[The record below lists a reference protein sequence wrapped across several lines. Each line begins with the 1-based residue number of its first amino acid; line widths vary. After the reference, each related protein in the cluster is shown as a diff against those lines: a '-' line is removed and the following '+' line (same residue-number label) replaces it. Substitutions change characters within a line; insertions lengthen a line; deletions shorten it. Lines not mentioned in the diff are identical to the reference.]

1 MHDFTEDHLVQKTMA
16 DYLHD
21 VHGWRVAMGWNQET
35 YGPEGTF
42 GRKSDKDT
50 VLTRYLSDALVRLNP
65 GLPDTAYELA
75 LREITDIFGS
85 QSLLHI
91 NQDKYALIRDGVRV
105 KFRQNGEQRTERLRV
120 FDFDV
125 AENNDFLAV
134 RELWVRGY
142 AHRRRADLVGFVN
155 GLPLMFCEL
164 KRPDRDLKRAFAEN
178 LSDYKDTVPHLFHF
192 NAFVILGNGELAKMG
207 SISADYEHYADWLK
221 LDERDRRDDLLPME
235 ALLRVVFDKR
245 RFLDL
250 FENYILFADT
260 ANGPAKILAK
270 NHQFLGVNRAVE
282 AVANRRAL
290 DGKLGVF
297 WHTQGSGKSFS
308 MALFTQ
314 KVHRKLGGDY
324 TFLVLTDRTDL
335 DNQIYKTFASVG
347 LANNDKDPCRAGSA
361 QDLRDLLRQ
370 QKKVIFGMIQKFTD
384 DQAKGGIYSDRDN
397 IIVVTDEA
405 HRSQYGT
412 LALNMRKGLPN
423 ASFIGFTGTPLFSN
437 DQITKQVFGAYLSTY
452 DFQDAIQDGATLPL
466 YYDARGDKL
475 RLSADGLNE
484 KLAAAIAEA
493 EIDDVDVAAKL
504 TDDLKREYHVVTA
517 EPRLRHIAK
526 DFAWHFSSNWESGK
540 AMFVAIDKIT
550 AVRMF
555 NLISE
560 AWQARLTDL
569 EKGLSHLA
577 DDQERVIRAQQ
588 IEWMRKTEMA
598 VVVSD
603 EQNEVKKFK
612 DWGLDIIPHR
622 KRMKDGF
629 TVKELVGGREVEKR
643 LDVETAFKRD
653 DHPFRIVI
661 VCAMWLTGF
670 DVPSLSTLYLDK
682 PLQAHTLMQAIAR
695 ANRVK
700 EGKNN
705 GLIIDYCGILKNLR
719 KALATFAGHTG
730 GNGPMGG
737 VEGDPVVDPLNPE
750 ETLLAELAE
759 TILIVREGLRADG
772 FGLERMHAQSG
783 FEKLKALKD
792 AKELINAND
801 ETRKRFEISAR
812 AVFRKYKSC
821 LTFSKVETYKSDFQA
836 INYIYSSLQEDKM
849 AADTSAIIQKLNAIV
864 AEAIDIRPD
873 GENDRVFDISKVNFE
888 QLRKEFA
895 KSERKASDVQDIRTV
910 LQERLAKMLAA
921 NPTLNDF
928 QDRFDKIVIEYNKEK
943 DKNTIEAT
951 FEALMRIA
959 ADLEAEAQSHVAL
972 GLTQEQKPV
981 FDLLMR
987 DDLSKEEI
995 RQIKS
1000 VSVEILKAIQRRME
1014 EVQDV
1019 FQKQSTRD
1027 GLRQEIYDLLYDDR
1041 TGLPASKY
1049 DDDTLSEKTDA
1060 LFQYFMHQ
1068 FDTGTSSSA
1077 AHAGH

>member
-16 DYLHD
+16 EYLHD

-105 KFRQNGEQRTERLRV
+105 KFRLNGEQRTERLRV

-125 AENNDFLAV
+125 PDNNDFLVV

-221 LDERDRRDDLLPME
+221 LDERDRRDEMLPME

-437 DQITKQVFGAYLSTY
+437 DQITRQVFGAYLSTY

-484 KLAAAIAEA
+484 KLAAAIADA
-493 EIDDVDVAAKL
+493 EIDDADVAAKL
-504 TDDLKREYHVVTA
+504 SDDLKREYHVVTA

-540 AMFVAIDKIT
+540 AMFVAIDKVT

-555 NLISE
+555 NFISE
-560 AWQARLTDL
+560 AWQAKITDL
-569 EKGLSHLA
+569 EKGLVHIA

-588 IEWMRKTEMA
+588 IDWMRRTEMA

-629 TVKELVGGREVEKR
+629 TIKELVGGREVEKR

-750 ETLLAELAE
+750 ETLIAELAE

-792 AKELINAND
+792 AKELINTND

-821 LTFSKVETYKSDFQA
+821 LTFSKVETYKGDYQA
-836 INYIYSSLQEDKM
+836 INYVYSSLQEDKM

-873 GENDRVFDISKVNFE
+873 DENDRVFDISKVNFE
-888 QLRKEFA
+888 LLRKEFA
-895 KSERKASDVQDIRTV
+895 KSERKASDVQDIRSV

-928 QDRFDKIVIEYNKEK
+928 QDRFDKIVTEYNKEK

-1000 VSVEILKAIQRRME
+1000 VSVKVLKAIQRRME

-1068 FDTGTSSSA
+1068 FDTGTSSA
-1077 AHAGH
+1077 AHAAH

>member
-1 MHDFTEDHLVQKTMA
+1 MNDFTEDQLVQKTMA
-16 DYLHD
+16 DYLATQ
-21 VHGWRVAMGWNQET
+21 HGWRVVMAWNKEVF
-35 YGPEGTF
+35 GAEGTL

-50 VLTRYLSDALVRLNP
+50 VLTRYLSEALLRLNP
-65 GLPDTAYELA
+65 GLPDMAYQAA

-105 KFRQNGEQRTERLRV
+105 KFRQNGEQRSERLRV
-120 FDFDV
+120 FDFDA

-142 AHRRRADLVGFVN
+142 AHRRRADIVGFVN

-164 KRPDRDLKRAFAEN
+164 KRPDKDLKRAYAEN

-207 SISADYEHYADWLK
+207 SISADFDHFSDWLK
-221 LDERDRRDDLLPME
+221 LDERDRRDEMLPME

-245 RFLDL
+245 RFMDL
-250 FENYILFADT
+250 FENFILFADT
-260 ANGPAKILAK
+260 ANGPVKILAK
-270 NHQFLGVNRAVE
+270 NHQFLGVNRAVD

-314 KVHRKLGGDY
+314 KVHRRLGGDF

-361 QDLRDLLRQ
+361 QELRDLLGQ

-384 DQAKGGIYSDRDN
+384 DQAKAGIYSDRDN

-412 LALNMRKGLPN
+412 LALNMRKALPK
-423 ASFIGFTGTPLFSN
+423 AAFIGFTGTPLFSN
-437 DQITKQVFGAYLSTY
+437 DEVTKKVFGAYLSTY
-452 DFQDAIQDGATLPL
+452 DFQDAIEDGATLPL

-475 RLSADGLNE
+475 RLSGDGLNE
-484 KLAAAIAEA
+484 NLAAAIADA
-493 EIDDVDVAAKL
+493 EIDDPDVAAKL
-504 TDDLKREYHVVTA
+504 SDDLKREYHIVTA

-540 AMFVAIDKIT
+540 AMFVAIDKVT
-550 AVRMF
+550 AVRMYDF
-555 NLISE
+555 ISV
-560 AWQARLTDL
+560 AWTSRIAEL
-569 EKGLSHLA
+569 EKDLA
-577 DDQERVIRAQQ
+577 HVSDDQERVIRAQQ

-603 EQNEVKKFK
+603 EQGEVQKFK
-612 DWGLDIIPHR
+612 NWGLDIIPHR

-629 TVKELVGGREVEKR
+629 TVKEIVGGREVEKR

-705 GLIIDYCGILKNLR
+705 GLIVDYCGILKNLR

-730 GNGPMGG
+730 GSGPMGG
-737 VEGDPVVDPLNPE
+737 GEDEPTVDPLNPE
-750 ETLLAELAE
+750 EALLAELAE
-759 TILIVREGLRADG
+759 AIQIVREGLRADG
-772 FGLERMHAQSG
+772 FGLERLHVEDG
-783 FEKLKALKD
+783 FKKLKALKD

-801 ETRKRFEISAR
+801 ESRKRFEIAAR

-821 LTFSKVETYKSDFQA
+821 LTFAKVETFKADYQA

-873 GENDRVFDISKVNFE
+873 GEGERVFDISKVNFE
-888 QLRKEFA
+888 LLRREFA
-895 KSERKASDVQDIRTV
+895 KSERPASDVQDLRTV

-921 NPTLNDF
+921 NPTLTDF
-928 QDRFDKIVIEYNKEK
+928 QDRFDKIVAEYNKEK

-959 ADLEAEAQSHVAL
+959 ADLEEEAQSHVAL

-1000 VSVEILKAIQRRME
+1000 VSVGILLAIQRRME
-1014 EVQDV
+1014 EVQDL
-1019 FQKQSTRD
+1019 FEKQSTRD

-1041 TGLPASKY
+1041 TGLPAAKY
-1049 DDDTLSEKTDA
+1049 DDDALSQKTDA
-1060 LFQYFMHQ
+1060 IFQYFMHR
-1068 FDTGTSSSA
+1068 FDYGTA
-1077 AHAGH
+1077 AGAHAGH